1 MKKYIKHLI
10 KNWRVSAH
18 ALKDSFAHFVH
29 GLLPFVK
36 IKHHQP
42 VDPVSN
48 FATIKVREIRPD
60 IIKRKAYVKLPFALC
75 MNNEKGAEKLAKEEL
90 AAILTSGLKDHIKD
104 HMRFIVN
111 AAPHEIS
118 EIEMM
123 KTFSASIEVGFFNRD
138 ISFME
143 APDED

>member
-42 VDPVSN
+42 VSN
-48 FATIKVREIRPD
+48 VTTIKVREIRPD
-60 IIKRKAYVKLPFALC
+60 IIKRKTYVRIPFARY
-75 MNNEKGAEKLAKEEL
+75 MNAEKETEEIAKEEL
-90 AAILTSGLKDHIKD
+90 AFILTRDLKDHIKA
-104 HMRFIVN
+104 HMKFISN
-111 AAPHEIS
+111 AAPIDDVLA
-118 EIEMM
+118 IEPMI
-123 KTFSASIEVGFFNRD
+123 TFSASIEVGFFNRD